1 MLCYFGELIMTI
13 GRSQAK
19 EDASEFLQQKIAL
32 EKEKKALNDSAAEK
46 DALLKAK
53 VGAIGYVFLDLDRQF
68 WC

>member
-1 MLCYFGELIMTI
+1 MTI